1 MNNFK
6 SMTTYQKYLDF
17 GVKYGIPLTIIMAT
31 LAMKKAK
38 GFGNLAVFALVTP
51 TMLGYL
57 YSLKKAKETLKNH
70 PEAAK

>member
-1 MNNFK
+1 MNNLK

-17 GVKYGIPLTIIMAT
+17 GVRYGIPLTIIMAT

-38 GFGNLAVFALVTP
+38 GLGNLAVFALVTP

-57 YSLKKAKETLKNH
+57 YSLKKAKEALKNY